1 MSRMSKFLKQRCTL
15 EVVETD
21 GMGNPVMNDYGELSY
36 SPSSTIP
43 CRREKHMRD
52 VETPTGAV
60 LKSLFQYYTVQEIGI
75 NDKLD
80 GKVVLSVEEY
90 TNSRGETEGYRSI
103 T

>member
-1 MSRMSKFLKQRCTL
+1 MSRMLKFLKQTC
-15 EVVETD
+15 EVETVQLVD
-21 GMGNPVMNDYGELSY
+21 GKPSMNMYGELVY
-36 SPSSTIP
+36 SAAQTIA
-43 CRREKHMRD
+43 CRREKYAHD

-60 LKSLFQYYTVQEIGI
+60 VKSSTEYYTVFEIGI

-90 TNSRGETEGYRSI
+90 TNELGLTEGFRSI